1 MPPDDRHEADTM
13 RDRWADVE
21 SRDRAALPAA
31 YGAVRAGPAGEED
44 LRETTSAMLR
54 CAPHNLDHDALAA
67 FSHCIAAPGDVT
79 CGAAESGAEEARQ
92 AVEVFAAK
100 AVSSPGKPMRRAWRD

>member
-1 MPPDDRHEADTM
+1 MGGCRGPRSGGITSGVRGA
-13 RDRWADVE
+13 
-21 SRDRAALPAA
+21 SRR
-31 YGAVRAGPAGEED
+31 RSREED

>member
-21 SRDRAALPAA
+21 GRDRAALPAA
-31 YGAVRAGPAGEED
+31 YGAVGAGPAGEED

-54 CAPHNLDHDALAA
+54 YAPHNLDHDALAA